1 MSTDAPGHGLLRLT
15 GQNPPGT
22 PYGAKYKD
30 PVPMWILTTSLPGVS
45 DDQRESLVD
54 VYAESR
60 VEDDVIRFLEWWE
73 RHDGTVILIA
83 RVVAVMLPLLLSY
96 TGYTVGVVV
105 SVAAAAVISTE
116 WVDRVRT
123 RAERDQHRVE
133 TMRQYYREVER
144 PRVQAQKREY
154 RR

>member
-1 MSTDAPGHGLLRLT
+1 M
-15 GQNPPGT
+15 
-22 PYGAKYKD
+22 
-30 PVPMWILTTSLPGVS
+30 
-45 DDQRESLVD
+45 
-54 VYAESR
+54 YAASR

-96 TGYTVGVVV
+96 AGYTVGVVV
-105 SVAAAAVISTE
+105 SVAAAAMISTE
-116 WVDRVRT
+116 WVDRLRT

-154 RR
+154 RRQKRENNDNTMPEDEPGPESADVY